1 MLSRS
6 CATHGTSYFMEG
18 ITMQDYA
25 KMYRREYEK
34 RDPQEVLY
42 QIRKAIRSGLKPTTM
57 LLAIIIL
64 VETASKR

>member
-1 MLSRS
+1 
-6 CATHGTSYFMEG
+6 
-18 ITMQDYA
+18 MQDYA